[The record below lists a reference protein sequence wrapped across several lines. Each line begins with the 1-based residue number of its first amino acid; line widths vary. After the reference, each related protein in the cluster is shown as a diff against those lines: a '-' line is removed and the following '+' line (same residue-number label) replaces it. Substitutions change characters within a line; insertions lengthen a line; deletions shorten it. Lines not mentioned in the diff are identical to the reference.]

1 MVSESK
7 DDHFQNTVEVG
18 AAIKHCSLH
27 YTACRS
33 HEIKSVANCVS
44 PKDFV
49 ILVAGISSLLMGP
62 SDNSGQ

>member
-33 HEIKSVANCVS
+33 HEIKRVANCVQEYITER
-44 PKDFV
+44 V
-49 ILVAGISSLLMGP
+49 C
-62 SDNSGQ
+62 NSHMVSTPAMWIG